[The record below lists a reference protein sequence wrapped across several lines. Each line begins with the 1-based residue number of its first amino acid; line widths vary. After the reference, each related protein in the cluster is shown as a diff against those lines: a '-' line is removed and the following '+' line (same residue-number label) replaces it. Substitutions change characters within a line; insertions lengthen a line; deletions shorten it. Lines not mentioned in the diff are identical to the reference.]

1 MPVTVVEGPKSGSNR
16 SEVWKY
22 FTETVGGAKCKLCG
36 QLRVRSDKSTKTM
49 HDHLRT
55 AHKDVSY
62 QKAYP
67 NRKPQ
72 RIVPNVRPPKSISES
87 KSPVVSTAVHQTR
100 KVELDADRHVLCLI
114 LRCMADFD
122 AVLASP
128 EFQSL
133 MAASYPAYKM
143 KSRTHY
149 GCIVSERE
157 SNRISYP
164 VTPKNKE
171 FFSLTADWLASD
183 FDNLITFSS
192 HHLTDEYKDV
202 SGILFSNSFG
212 PSTSDLDVAERL
224 RQKLRE
230 MHVDINK
237 LVAICHN
244 GSFVNI
250 SRLLNV
256 NSFECGARVISR
268 VVQRALDVEC
278 VQFMITRARNLIE
291 NYKKHSKTKTFFH
304 DRFMRNDN
312 NWVRVC
318 ELLTA
323 LVTNSETLNALAEEL
338 SKKETTT
345 RLCLDD
351 EEAELFSH
359 LSIIMLTFREEAI
372 RLSKDCASAYFPTF
386 LKLKSF
392 VDCYHHTAG
401 GVIEVFV
408 NTIRQELAYI
418 CEQIRVNKFL
428 MLCTVVDPRF
438 RNRPDCNGL
447 DWVNLEGD
455 FLDFA
460 LNCALKVQPQVERK
474 EEPATHFTQM
484 FELMINQVDNQ
495 QQDNGCLKVAPK
507 EVKEVVAEVTKD
519 VVASEEKMED
529 HKPSQKSTKPID
541 IWRNIPSMREEN
553 DLNFRLSFSVT
564 LKCELDQ
571 FSKMECIERNSSL
584 QDWWNIHSN
593 EFPRLR
599 RFAIILN
606 SIPATAICSDQ
617 LFGPEATVYSS
628 KLMKWFGH
636 KSTANCLLI
645 KSNMTPFKRLPL
657 QLQPNKSEDDS

>member
-72 RIVPNVRPPKSISES
+72 RIVPNIRPPKSVSES
-87 KSPVVSTAVHQTR
+87 KSTVVSTAVHQSR
-100 KVELDADRHVLCLI
+100 KIEVDADRHVLCLI
-114 LRCMADFD
+114 LRCMVDFNT
-122 AVLASP
+122 VLAAP

-133 MAASYPAYKM
+133 MQALYPTYKM

-149 GCIVSERE
+149 GCVVSERE
-157 SNRISYP
+157 SNRISYQ

-171 FFSLTADWLASD
+171 FFSLTADWISSD

-192 HHLTDEYKDV
+192 HHLTEDYKDV
-202 SGILFSNSFG
+202 SGILFANSFG
-212 PSTSDLDVAERL
+212 PSTSDLDIAERF

-268 VVQRALDVEC
+268 VVQKALDVDC
-278 VQFMITRARNLIE
+278 VQFIITRARNLIE
-291 NYKKHSKTKTFFH
+291 NYKKHAKTKTFFH
-304 DRFMRNDN
+304 DRFIKNDK
-312 NWVRVC
+312 NWVRAC
-318 ELLTA
+318 EMLTA
-323 LVTNSETLNALAEEL
+323 LVTNSETLNIIAEEL
-338 SKKETTT
+338 SKKETNT
-345 RLCLDD
+345 RLCLDE
-351 EEAELFSH
+351 EEAEVFSH

-372 RLSKDCASAYFPTF
+372 RLSQDCASAYFPTF
-386 LKLKSF
+386 IKLKSF
-392 VDCYHHTAG
+392 VDCYHHTTG
-401 GVIEVFV
+401 GVIEVFI
-408 NTIRQELAYI
+408 NTLKQELSFI
-418 CEQIRVNKFL
+418 CEQIKQNKFL
-428 MLCTVVDPRF
+428 MLCAVVDPRF
-438 RNRPDCNGL
+438 RNRPDYCHV
-447 DWVNLEGD
+447 DWGQMEGD

-460 LNCALKVQPQVERK
+460 LNCALKVQPQIEKR
-474 EEPATHFTQM
+474 EEPANNITQI
-484 FELMINQVDNQ
+484 FELMINRVDKQ
-495 QQDNGCLKVAPK
+495 QQDNGCIKLAPK
-507 EVKEVVAEVTKD
+507 DVKEEVREVTKEVVT
-519 VVASEEKMED
+519 SESEKIED
-529 HKPSQKSTKPID
+529 KQLRSTKPVD
-541 IWRNIPSMREEN
+541 IWSNVPSMREEN

-571 FSKMECIERNSSL
+571 FAKMECIDRNSSL
-584 QDWWNIHSN
+584 QEWWIQHSN
-593 EFPRLR
+593 EFPRLK

-606 SIPATAICSDQ
+606 AIPATAICSDQ
-617 LFGPEATVYSS
+617 LFGPEATQYSA
-628 KLMKWFGH
+628 KLLRWFGH
-636 KSTANCLLI
+636 KSTANCLMI
-645 KSNMTPFKRLPL
+645 KSNMSPFKRLPF
-657 QLQPNKSEDDS
+657 QFQPNKTEDDS